1 MNRIRFALNHLAQ
14 SDPSLRSVLVPV
26 VRQAGKW
33 NSLPKGW
40 TQDSVEKFWGTMTG
54 ESKHKVTE
62 CIKKMDG
69 KIDDPGAFC
78 ASLADK
84 VMGPEWRKKK
94 ANNRGSD
101 MVHDL
106 AARKLAFN
114 TIPVSTVTLPAVIKR
129 VLAEVRFSKRKIS
142 VRTSTSFS
150 MYSAGD
156 DGAKGFTALVDID
169 TQQYKITWGD
179 FGGGG
184 LGQKPSP
191 VDDVNT
197 PKKPMLDFMVVVQG
211 QIGGRDPYASIICTE
226 SALPRLTGGARQA
239 SESVQVAARYIRAFN
254 KFNAPELVSQ
264 LLAVLAQEGLDDA
277 LTEIKA
283 KKVPQL
289 VEKAWATRRKTA
301 AIKRISIMNTIS
313 KITNISKTTKA
324 AMARQASE
332 SAQVARVA
340 ARYMRQA
347 SPLKQMVSDLFQ
359 DVVPFVENEAKF
371 LHRVYEEMLE
381 WPQNWS
387 EEGYVQQDAQIT
399 SEQQVAW
406 LKRSRNRSGDPQWD
420 DDDDEIYQDVVQS
433 IAITMDS
440 TLNLR
445 KFPRALFQSFQNLVT
460 DPKGFVRAVVMLT
473 KDTHKLQLMA
483 RAMTMA
489 YQQDINKHP
498 NLLEEVA
505 EDYIKSLADD
515 AGDFDVEYRVSEAH
529 FGAPKARIQGSELI
543 VTVEGEADLDADSI
557 SHDSDYESA

>member
-1 MNRIRFALNHLAQ
+1 
-14 SDPSLRSVLVPV
+14 
-26 VRQAGKW
+26 
-33 NSLPKGW
+33 
-40 TQDSVEKFWGTMTG
+40 
-54 ESKHKVTE
+54 
-62 CIKKMDG
+62 
-69 KIDDPGAFC
+69 
-78 ASLADK
+78 
-84 VMGPEWRKKK
+84 
-94 ANNRGSD
+94 
-101 MVHDL
+101 
-106 AARKLAFN
+106 
-114 TIPVSTVTLPAVIKR
+114 
-129 VLAEVRFSKRKIS
+129 
-142 VRTSTSFS
+142 
-150 MYSAGD
+150 
-156 DGAKGFTALVDID
+156 
-169 TQQYKITWGD
+169 
-179 FGGGG
+179 
-184 LGQKPSP
+184 
-191 VDDVNT
+191 
-197 PKKPMLDFMVVVQG
+197 
-211 QIGGRDPYASIICTE
+211 
-226 SALPRLTGGARQA
+226 
-239 SESVQVAARYIRAFN
+239 
-254 KFNAPELVSQ
+254 
-264 LLAVLAQEGLDDA
+264 
-277 LTEIKA
+277 
-283 KKVPQL
+283 
-289 VEKAWATRRKTA
+289 
-301 AIKRISIMNTIS
+301 MNTIS